1 MSAPIWKPR
10 ATKLQTYEALYLLN
24 RCFEATLLSFE
35 RLAQLRFFPA
45 DNLNEY
51 TVILEHLRATA
62 NDELT
67 ETLGENELRE
77 AAYFDQILRRIEKER
92 EDPDDVFL
100 AAQARKRELQKQTKT
115 LKDTLLRQRPKR
127 KKH

>member
-1 MSAPIWKPR
+1 MV
-10 ATKLQTYEALYLLN
+10 
-24 RCFEATLLSFE
+24 FGH
-35 RLAQLRFFPA
+35 RLASAVPLLLA
-45 DNLNEY
+45 Y
-51 TVILEHLRATA
+51 TSVRQRLRATA

-77 AAYFDQILRRIEKER
+77 VAYFDQILRRIEKER

-100 AAQARKRELQKQTKT
+100 AAQARKRELQKRAKI

>member
-1 MSAPIWKPR
+1 MA
-10 ATKLQTYEALYLLN
+10 A
-24 RCFEATLLSFE
+24 
-35 RLAQLRFFPA
+35 
-45 DNLNEY
+45 
-51 TVILEHLRATA
+51 
-62 NDELT
+62 
-67 ETLGENELRE
+67 ETLGENELRD

-100 AAQARKRELQKQTKT
+100 AAQARKRELQKQAKI